1 MGEDGVVRFVERKA
15 QNLRS
20 LLHQAPLWANSPVL
34 SPVRLEGARAGAG
47 RGARPGPTPVRSG
60 HEHGLVARTRRGGP
74 ARPGHRPRRRLGQRP
89 PAAQTAPPGAAGRG
103 GGVKK
108 EAEVLA
114 QFDGRGRIEIV
125 LRGFRVARAGRI
137 QAIAQ
142 EMGYALH
149 SREGRSNDVVRLH
162 FIRDDNP
169 LARRR
174 AEETQAR
181 IAAGG
186 PCCCR
191 GRPPAQSASAP
202 SAASAAASAPSRG
215 RTARPVN
222 GEATRTHALPGGAGG
237 FGASGSRG
245 VTPRA
250 VPAVSRWLP
259 PSSRPCRR
267 PSTGTS
273 SRRRRR
279 RRRRRR
285 TRPP

>member
-1 MGEDGVVRFVERKA
+1 M
-15 QNLRS
+15 
-20 LLHQAPLWANSPVL
+20 
-34 SPVRLEGARAGAG
+34 
-47 RGARPGPTPVRSG
+47 
-60 HEHGLVARTRRGGP
+60 
-74 ARPGHRPRRRLGQRP
+74 
-89 PAAQTAPPGAAGRG
+89 
-103 GGVKK
+103 KK

-191 GRPPAQSASAP
+191 GAS
-202 SAASAAASAPSRG
+202 
-215 RTARPVN
+215 ARPVRLRPLSRLRRCLRTFARTDSAA
-222 GEATRTHALPGGAGG
+222 GERRSHPYA
-237 FGASGSRG
+237 
-245 VTPRA
+245 
-250 VPAVSRWLP
+250 
-259 PSSRPCRR
+259 R
-267 PSTGTS
+267 PSGRRGWLRCERQPGRHAQSCPCSVSMAS
-273 SRRRRR
+273 SVVAAV
-279 RRRRRR
+279 
-285 TRPP
+285 